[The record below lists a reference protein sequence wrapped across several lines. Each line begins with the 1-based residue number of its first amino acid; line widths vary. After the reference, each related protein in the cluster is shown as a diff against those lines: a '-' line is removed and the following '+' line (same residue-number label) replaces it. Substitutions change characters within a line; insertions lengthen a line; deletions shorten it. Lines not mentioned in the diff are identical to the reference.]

1 MHNEEIRNRVLIQLY
16 KRYYKDGF
24 ASPIDTEQVVQ
35 EAGIPSDSSGLAFRN
50 VMYLA
55 QSCLIKG
62 EKPSG
67 QKHPKWISITPYGV
81 ETVEIKEKEF
91 AKLHNDIR
99 FKILAKLYEYNFT
112 YHGDDTILV
121 DINFIRSLGLNEF
134 GKNLVIGDINYLHHK
149 GLIEGNRQIG
159 VSYPYRVQITSKG
172 IDAIENVINR
182 SLVSIANSDT
192 NEKGRAEEIANE
204 PDKRSKLQRFR
215 DFVGENAGWIE
226 LVANVVR
233 ASLTGG

>member
-50 VMYLA
+50 VIYLA

-159 VSYPYRVQITSKG
+159 VSYPYRVQIASKG

-182 SLVSIANSDT
+182 SLVSIANSDP
-192 NEKGRAEEIANE
+192 NEKGRAEEITNE

>member
-1 MHNEEIRNRVLIQLY
+1 MHNEEIRNRVLIQLC

-50 VMYLA
+50 VIYLA

-67 QKHPKWISITPYGV
+67 QKHPKLISITPYGV

-159 VSYPYRVQITSKG
+159 VSYPYRVQIASKG

-182 SLVSIANSDT
+182 SLVSIANSDP
-192 NEKGRAEEIANE
+192 NEKGRAEEITNE